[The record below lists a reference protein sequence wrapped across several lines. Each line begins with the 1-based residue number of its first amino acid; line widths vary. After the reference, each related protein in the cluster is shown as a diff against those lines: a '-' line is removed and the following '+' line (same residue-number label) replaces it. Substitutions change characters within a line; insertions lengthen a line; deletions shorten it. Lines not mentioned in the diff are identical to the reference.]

1 MGSGRIG
8 PMPGLNRRKK
18 TGRKAGVK
26 GRKKKRSAK
35 EEKKKGRKERKGVIG
50 KKLGSGR
57 DWTHART

>member
-1 MGSGRIG
+1 
-8 PMPGLNRRKK
+8 MPGLNRRKK

-57 DWTHART
+57 DWTHTRT